1 MIAIAAVDRNWGI
14 GRAGGLLAHIPE
26 DLKYFR
32 WRTLGQVVIMGRKTL
47 ESLPGGRPLPER
59 DTIVLTRNPD
69 YRAQGAEVYH
79 SVAALLD
86 ALPGEHF
93 GQEIYVAG
101 GAEIYAALLPHC
113 EGALITKIDADL
125 GADTF
130 FPRLDDMEEF
140 ELGCQGDSLTENGL
154 TFRFTDY
161 RRKR

>member
-1 MIAIAAVDRNWGI
+1 
-14 GRAGGLLAHIPE
+14 
-26 DLKYFR
+26 
-32 WRTLGQVVIMGRKTL
+32 
-47 ESLPGGRPLPER
+47 
-59 DTIVLTRNPD
+59 
-69 YRAQGAEVYH
+69 
-79 SVAALLD
+79 
-86 ALPGEHF
+86 
-93 GQEIYVAG
+93 VAG

-140 ELGCQGDSLTENGL
+140 ELGCQGDSLTENGF